1 MSDYE
6 TDFYA
11 WTQQQAQALRARD
24 WGALDPEHLGEEI
37 EDLWKHDEHH
47 LTMLILA
54 FLELVYRPCAAEEG
68 RYYWQASVIA
78 HYRAML
84 AMSLEDSPRV
94 RPLLEGCLPEA
105 YAWARDRLLRR
116 QTPSLREPQAH
127 CPWPLEAL
135 LDDHWW
141 PPEAP
146 ARLP

>member
-11 WTQQQAQALRARD
+11 WTQQQAQVLRARD
-24 WGALDPEHLGEEI
+24 WGALDLEHLGEEI
-37 EDLWKHDEHH
+37 EDRWKHDEHH

-105 YAWARDRLLRR
+105 YA
-116 QTPSLREPQAH
+116 
-127 CPWPLEAL
+127 
-135 LDDHWW
+135 
-141 PPEAP
+141 
-146 ARLP
+146 